1 MNIDINAVKDV
12 YANMMDDELLLF
24 ASNEGLKLSSEAF
37 LVLREEL
44 KRRDIGGDIV
54 NKLEHEIIFQAS
66 IQKKQFG
73 EDLNRNLYLRSLDFA
88 LSQKEKGVSNYDIYV
103 GLIEQGISEEHST
116 YIVNRIDAWTEDLLK
131 DSRLEI
137 QSGVGIMLLGII
149 AIYATIQ
156 IGHFQLPAIM
166 LLLVG
171 VVRIFIFST
180 KKVKYNRILNRIRME
195 SSDSK

>member
-12 YANMMDDELLLF
+12 YTNMMDDELLLF

-88 LSQKEKGVSNYDIYV
+88 FSQKEKGVSNYDIYV

-116 YIVNRIDAWTEDLLK
+116 YIVNRIDVWTEDLLK

-137 QSGVGIMLLGII
+137 QSGVGTMLLGII

-156 IGHFQLPAIM
+156 IGHFQLPAII

-180 KKVKYNRILNRIRME
+180 KKVKYNRILNRIRTE

>member
-195 SSDSK
+195 SSD